1 MQLTRTSPNKH
12 NCRDFDA
19 IKDIL
24 AFRSTTVC
32 RLLPSR
38 RGAVMVMALCISRK
52 GDLVHRYIRNRRVS
66 KLGTSQLRRTESIQA
81 KWVFSCSTAG
91 VSYPRVRFGRQKGH
105 ERNRFEKSERF
116 FSIRTR
122 VPDQGSKVAINMIC
136 EQ

>member
-38 RGAVMVMALCISRK
+38 RGAVMVMALCTSRK
-52 GDLVHRYIRNRRVS
+52 GDLVHRYIRNHRVS
-66 KLGTSQLRRTESIQA
+66 KLGTSQLRRTESTQA
-81 KWVFSCSTAG
+81 NGCFPAQLQAFRTLAC
-91 VSYPRVRFGRQKGH
+91 VSVGKRGTK
-105 ERNRFEKSERF
+105 ENRYEKSERF

-122 VPDQGSKVAINMIC
+122 VPDQGSKVVINSK
-136 EQ
+136 